1 MGKASFR
8 IHGTTHDHRNTE
20 LERHPE
26 VLGISGLYFGLIIK
40 KMHKFATTSSSS
52 EHRNRPFA
60 ASLGTVKK
68 FNKDPDY

>member
-8 IHGTTHDHRNTE
+8 IHGTTLDHPNTE

-40 KMHKFATTSSSS
+40 KNCTSSQQLPVHLNIAIDRLPHLL
-52 EHRNRPFA
+52 E
-60 ASLGTVKK
+60 L
-68 FNKDPDY
+68 